1 MKKQLKKINAC
12 LDQTEL
18 KNTNN
23 NIVSKK
29 ELQKTGDISKLS
41 RELPPLFICGKLVYP
56 EEYLKSN
63 YQD

>member
-1 MKKQLKKINAC
+1 MKLKLKKINAC
-12 LDQTEL
+12 LEQIKS
-18 KNTNN
+18 KNINN
-23 NIVSKK
+23 NIASKE
-29 ELQKTGDISKLS
+29 ELQKTADISKLS